1 MLNNFKNFYKNQK
14 ATNRESERGNVLF
27 LILIAVALFA
37 ALSYAVTQSSR
48 SGGGASDG
56 EANLVNSAQITQY
69 PASVRTAI
77 VRMIIGG
84 TDVSQ
89 LNFDPPS
96 AFGVATVGC
105 DVVSVS
111 STCVF
116 HPDGGGATR
125 VTAPPEVM
133 AAGGQGDWVFTSD
146 FAIENIG
153 RTTAA
158 NNSNDIIAFLPGVS
172 QSLCER
178 LNTEL
183 GVAVV
188 TDADS
193 DGVPDAGI
201 AFGNIPVI
209 ADEMDNNNLNIGPAA
224 AGAGR
229 RLTND
234 LSGQPFGCADF
245 DATTNQAD
253 DSDLVY
259 FHVLVER

>member
-1 MLNNFKNFYKNQK
+1 MKLQKNRQ
-14 ATNRESERGNVLF
+14 SEKGNVLF

-84 TDVSQ
+84 TDVAQ

-96 AFGVATVGC
+96 AFGTAVTGC
-105 DVVSVS
+105 DQASVS

-133 AAGGQGDWVFTSD
+133 GAGTQGEWVFSSNYSI
-146 FAIENIG
+146 ANIG
-153 RTTAA
+153 RTTAV

-172 QSLCER
+172 QSLCDR

-183 GVAVV
+183 GINVN

-193 DGVPDAGI
+193 DGVPDAGST
-201 AFGNIPVI
+201 NIPD
-209 ADEMDNNNLNIGPAA
+209 ADEEMNQDSASGLGIGPASL
-224 AGAGR
+224 GAGK
-229 RLTND
+229 RLSND

-245 DATTNQAD
+245 TPGTDETD